1 MRVARLFRRR
11 PRVPRVQRVHDPREA
26 DLQVL
31 AALRDLGCDPAEA
44 RGVRHFVYIPTPA
57 APDVCASLARD
68 DWQTSVQDLDGTS
81 LVVALR
87 RQSLSERVVRET
99 RARLETL
106 AAEHGG
112 CYDGWEVETG

>member
-1 MRVARLFRRR
+1 MRVAQLFRRR
-11 PRVPRVQRVHDPREA
+11 PRVRRVQRVHDPREA

-31 AALRDLGCDPAEA
+31 ATLRELGCDPAEA
-44 RGVRHFVYIPTPA
+44 RGVRHFVYVPTDA
-57 APDVCASLARD
+57 APDVCATLARD
-68 DWQTSVQDLDGTS
+68 DWQTSVEEQDGTS

-87 RQSLSERVVRET
+87 SQSLSELVVRET
-99 RARLETL
+99 RTRLETL